1 MAYRRL
7 PFNEYFI
14 NTSEDFNKTG
24 RATYRVDYR
33 AEKYCASRV
42 EEKLGLSHEVNYE
55 VHYDCDRDVIQI
67 HFQKTN
73 GKADWFTNLFEASS
87 RYYDAIEFEGEP
99 LQLRVHHGWG
109 RMYRAVKKDIRRE
122 WKALQLLHPDAET
135 EVIGWSLGSGQAV
148 LCAQDLNYNFGLK
161 PHLFTYGSVKPFKIV
176 PADRE
181 RMRRYL
187 GSICA
192 ECWNFANVND
202 IITYM
207 PPFRGYS
214 TIRRI
219 EIGQADARTVKHLMN
234 PFRYH
239 TSYDKAA
246 LYRSVR
252 ERMENGTE
260 GKPASAEKPAPEGK
274 PDPENESVSD
284 GKPKTDET
292 PGQEA

>member
-24 RATYRVDYR
+24 RATYHVDYR
-33 AEKYCASRV
+33 AEKYCASRM

-122 WKALQLLHPDAET
+122 WQALQLLHPDAET

-148 LCAQDLNYNFGLK
+148 LCAQDLNYN
-161 PHLFTYGSVKPFKIV
+161 
-176 PADRE
+176 
-181 RMRRYL
+181 
-187 GSICA
+187 
-192 ECWNFANVND
+192 
-202 IITYM
+202 M

-214 TIRRI
+214 TIRRV
-219 EIGQADARTVKHLMN
+219 EIGQVDARTVKHLMN

-260 GKPASAEKPAPEGK
+260 GKPG
-274 PDPENESVSD
+274 
-284 GKPKTDET
+284 PK
-292 PGQEA
+292 G